1 MLPGIGAGVPAT
13 RSNINNI
20 RNDNNN
26 NNNNNNNFYKQ
37 IVIIWF
43 DFLNT
48 FPRIVRDFTD
58 DDDYK

>member
-20 RNDNNN
+20 RNDN

>member
-13 RSNINNI
+13 RSNINNN
-20 RNDNNN
+20 RNDN